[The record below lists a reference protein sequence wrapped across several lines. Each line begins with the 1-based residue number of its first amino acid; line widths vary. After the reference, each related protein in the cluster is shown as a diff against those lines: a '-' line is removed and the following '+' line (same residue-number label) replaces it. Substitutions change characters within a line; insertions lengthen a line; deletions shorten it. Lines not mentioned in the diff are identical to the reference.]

1 MTVIEQNGLDGARPA
16 AAEETSPAS
25 ASASAPGPKL
35 VLAARTV
42 LIMLLVA
49 AVAILGLGLAV
60 QVLGDPPE
68 VGGWLRA
75 IFGRVFTVVAVGI
88 SAVLGIPALVGLW
101 AMAGARAEGATP
113 ALSEPIRRGLA
124 VLAIVAVIATAVV
137 LVATGSAFGI
147 LNLGLFGIVA
157 LATLGLGGA
166 TSFSP
171 HRGRAILAAIALV
184 LVVLGTAWV
193 LATAFLAR

>member
-1 MTVIEQNGLDGARPA
+1 MTAPESIALDRVRSTADA
-16 AAEETSPAS
+16 
-25 ASASAPGPKL
+25 ASAPAPASGRKL

-49 AVAILGLGLAV
+49 AVAILGLGLAI

-68 VGGWLRA
+68 VDGWLRA
-75 IFGRVFTVVAVGI
+75 IFGRVFTIVAVGI

-113 ALSEPIRRGLA
+113 ALSEPVRGGLSA
-124 VLAIVAVIATAVV
+124 LAIVATIATAVV

-171 HRGRAILAAIALV
+171 HRGRAILASIALA

-193 LATAFLAR
+193 LANAFLAR